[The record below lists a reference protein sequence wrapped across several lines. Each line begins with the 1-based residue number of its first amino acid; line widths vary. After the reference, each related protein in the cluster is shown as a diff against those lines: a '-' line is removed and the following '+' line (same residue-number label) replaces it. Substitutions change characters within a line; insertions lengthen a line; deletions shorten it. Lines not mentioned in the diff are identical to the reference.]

1 MVRARKQTIT
11 SLFCSLQ
18 QVLVA
23 LWNSADE
30 NDFLEMIKEWI
41 YCQDKTLDPY
51 RQILKHIYY
60 REHPKEPDIPKAIMD
75 GLENNGKK
83 CMFIGV

>member
-30 NDFLEMIKEWI
+30 NDFLEMIKEWNG
-41 YCQDKTLDPY
+41 Q
-51 RQILKHIYY
+51 
-60 REHPKEPDIPKAIMD
+60 EVPDTIKDTIKF
-75 GLENNGKK
+75 L
-83 CMFIGV
+83 

>member
-51 RQILKHIYY
+51 RQILKHILVLCQDLVQVKM
-60 REHPKEPDIPKAIMD
+60 RNFSP
-75 GLENNGKK
+75 
-83 CMFIGV
+83 F

>member
-60 REHPKEPDIPKAIMD
+60 REHPKEPDIQRLLWM
-75 GLENNGKK
+75 GLRRMEKSV
-83 CMFIGV
+83 CL

>member
-1 MVRARKQTIT
+1 M
-11 SLFCSLQ
+11 Q

-41 YCQDKTLDPY
+41 YCQDKTLDLRY
-51 RQILKHIYY
+51 RQILRHVYC
-60 REHPKEPDIPKAIMD
+60 REYPKEPDVQKAAMD
-75 GLENNGKK
+75 MFERTGKSA
-83 CMFIGV
+83 CL

>member
-51 RQILKHIYY
+51 RQNLSVRDNKTGGN
-60 REHPKEPDIPKAIMD
+60 AIK
-75 GLENNGKK
+75 LVVRS
-83 CMFIGV
+83 FVR

>member
-30 NDFLEMIKEWI
+30 NDFGN
-41 YCQDKTLDPY
+41 DKGMD
-51 RQILKHIYY
+51 ILS
-60 REHPKEPDIPKAIMD
+60 
-75 GLENNGKK
+75 G
-83 CMFIGV
+83 